1 MNNTST
7 QFLVDI
13 TNFIVNN
20 FKNHK
25 IWNIEITS
33 PESSEESADGFA
45 KHGIV
50 EVSVTDA
57 QGNWNS
63 HTFVFNS
70 PDNVD
75 EETKGYF
82 TNCTFPLYVN
92 TANTLLWEE

>member
-13 TNFIVNN
+13 TNFVVNN
-20 FKNHK
+20 FKNHR

-33 PESSEESADGFA
+33 PESFDESADGYD
-45 KHGIV
+45 KHGV
-50 EVSVTDA
+50 LSVSATDA

-75 EETKGYF
+75 EETKSYF
-82 TNCTFPLYVN
+82 TNHTFPLFVKTEN
-92 TANTLLWEE
+92 LLLWRE